1 MTNRIEDDPA
11 YKQTIEYQ
19 QQEIMQRLIPAIREM
34 HAELESA
41 GLGWLVRGSKF
52 LAWVQVEL
60 QERVDWI
67 KWRVFR

>member
-1 MTNRIEDDPA
+1 MSDRIEDDPA

-19 QQEIMQRLIPAIREM
+19 QREIMQRLIPAIREM

-41 GLGWLVRGSKF
+41 GLGWLVRGSKI

-67 KWRVFR
+67 KRRVFR